1 MAVCSGERL
10 TEFLTVFTPRKLGNN
25 RLSYG
30 DTSVFVKEITLLFAQ
45 LSDARPPVQIDH
57 LASAD

>member
-1 MAVCSGERL
+1 MS
-10 TEFLTVFTPRKLGNN
+10 EFLNVFTPGKLGNN

-30 DTSVFVKEITLLFAQ
+30 DTSAFVKEITLLFAQ
-45 LSDARPPVQIDH
+45 LSDARPPGQIVH